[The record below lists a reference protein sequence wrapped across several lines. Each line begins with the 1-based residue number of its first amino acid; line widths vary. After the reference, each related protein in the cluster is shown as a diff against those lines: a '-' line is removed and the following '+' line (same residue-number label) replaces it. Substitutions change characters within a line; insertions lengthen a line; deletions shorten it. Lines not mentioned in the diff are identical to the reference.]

1 MIYPLFLLDKVLL
14 HNTTIYKEPFR
25 DTKLFVKL
33 VIKRNVYNMTLYDF
47 VSISWL
53 YYLIR

>member
-14 HNTTIYKEPFR
+14 HNTTIYKEPFS
-25 DTKLFVKL
+25 DTKVFVKL

-53 YYLIR
+53 YYLVR